1 MICTVGAG
9 VDGGWTK
16 SHSFVEPAMV
26 QSLLVAK
33 SFKGATIEA
42 NQIRKFVFL
51 TSINRV
57 QCDSFRVKNSF
68 LSGVS
73 CPFCPSCLFSLSCL
87 FCLFCLSFFFL
98 WVKSRLGW
106 SLVFKNRRGLRLNE
120 VILRWPTTC
129 VCKKMKHYQSIT
141 QSVTEVGKELLISVL
156 WDSVTTES
164 GTIQQT
170 ASKQSLSALS
180 AIILC
185 FLPTILS
192 LQCIYLTSSG
202 PGDVNLKLDE
212 LSLIM
217 PGGEPFALYFV
228 DIFCFHFWNQ
238 HHVAN
243 HLSERWDWA
252 LMSA

>member
-1 MICTVGAG
+1 
-9 VDGGWTK
+9 
-16 SHSFVEPAMV
+16 MV

-33 SFKGATIEA
+33 SFKGATIET

-156 WDSVTTES
+156 WESETTES

-243 HLSERWDWA
+243 HLSERWDWG

>member
-1 MICTVGAG
+1 MDYDLHYLHSRCR

-33 SFKGATIEA
+33 SFKGATIET

-73 CPFCPSCLFSLSCL
+73 CPFCPSCLCSLSCL

-129 VCKKMKHYQSIT
+129 VCTKMKHYHLPVNHSVCDWSRQRATNLCTMRVWDHWKWNYSTDSFQTKSIST
-141 QSVTEVGKELLISVL
+141 VSNNPMFLTNYSIFAVY
-156 WDSVTTES
+156 
-164 GTIQQT
+164 
-170 ASKQSLSALS
+170 LS
-180 AIILC
+180 
-185 FLPTILS
+185 
-192 LQCIYLTSSG
+192 
-202 PGDVNLKLDE
+202 
-212 LSLIM
+212 
-217 PGGEPFALYFV
+217 
-228 DIFCFHFWNQ
+228 H
-238 HHVAN
+238 
-243 HLSERWDWA
+243 
-252 LMSA
+252 

>member
-1 MICTVGAG
+1 MDYDLHYLHSRCR

-33 SFKGATIEA
+33 SFKGATIET

-156 WDSVTTES
+156 WESETTES

-170 ASKQSLSALS
+170 ASKQSLSVQYTVSNNPMFLTNYSIFAVYLS
-180 AIILC
+180 
-185 FLPTILS
+185 
-192 LQCIYLTSSG
+192 
-202 PGDVNLKLDE
+202 
-212 LSLIM
+212 
-217 PGGEPFALYFV
+217 
-228 DIFCFHFWNQ
+228 H
-238 HHVAN
+238 
-243 HLSERWDWA
+243 
-252 LMSA
+252 